1 MSKGKAAFLSSL
13 AIALTAQPVAAQE
26 SGLHN
31 GFWFGFGVG
40 SGWAHISCDICEAN
54 RNLGISGN
62 IRLGVATSP
71 GLLLG
76 AEVNGWVKSEES
88 VDELLGSLSVV
99 AYWYPNSSGGL
110 YLKAGVGAIG
120 YRISSEEEES
130 ITSTAIGPELGIGY
144 EVQIAE
150 KFSLSPYLQALISPP
165 TAELKYEG
173 ETQIADVSLSLFQ
186 LGLALTWH

>member
-1 MSKGKAAFLSSL
+1 MSKRKAAFLSSL

-40 SGWAHISCDICEAN
+40 SGWVHISCDICEAN

-62 IRLGVATSP
+62 IRVGVATSP

-76 AEVNGWVKSEES
+76 AEVNGWVKSEEA
-88 VDELLGSLSVV
+88 VDELLASLSAV
-99 AYWYPNSSGGL
+99 AYWYPNPAGGL
-110 YLKAGVGAIG
+110 YLKGGVGAIG
-120 YRISSEEEES
+120 YRISSEEQT

-150 KFSLSPYLQALISPP
+150 KFSVSPYLQALISPP
-165 TAELKYEG
+165 TAELSLEG
-173 ETQIADVSLSLFQ
+173 ETQSSDVSLSLFQ